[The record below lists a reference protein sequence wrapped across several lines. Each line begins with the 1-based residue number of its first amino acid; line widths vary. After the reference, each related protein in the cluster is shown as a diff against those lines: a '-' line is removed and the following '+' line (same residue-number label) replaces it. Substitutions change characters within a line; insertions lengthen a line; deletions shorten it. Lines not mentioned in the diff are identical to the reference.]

1 MAPFPPDPPSL
12 FIYKSSKRPKW
23 MKKKQNDKKKD
34 PKDVK
39 TDAKCDP
46 QTHEE
51 SPKSLQRTPREPPTL
66 PKRRKSKTCRD
77 KVEPEAKQ
85 KQDMQRQ
92 SKVLKK
98 KSLSSTQIKTSSA
111 SKRFPSSAR
120 CG

>member
-1 MAPFPPDPPSL
+1 
-12 FIYKSSKRPKW
+12 

-39 TDAKCDP
+39 REAKCDP

-51 SPKSLQRTPREPPTL
+51 SPKSLQRTPREPPRL

-77 KVEPEAKQ
+77 KVDPQAKQ

-98 KSLSSTQIKTSSA
+98 KSLSSTIKKTSSA
-111 SKRFPSSAR
+111 S
-120 CG
+120 